1 MRGPDPSWSVALD
14 SDTLSVS
21 FTLLAGLDI
30 NQLDGWDVTKLG
42 WMKASG
48 KDEVVTSSLEQ
59 LATSFSPQVHAQYLA
74 LIIFNLKLKFC
85 AKTSS
90 DILY

>member
-42 WMKASG
+42 WVKATAARMRLSPPAR
-48 KDEVVTSSLEQ
+48 SS
-59 LATSFSPQVHAQYLA
+59 SPPRCVLS
-74 LIIFNLKLKFC
+74 LC
-85 AKTSS
+85 
-90 DILY
+90 